1 MRAVQTYLNGGLDGA
16 AERLAGSFVAGS
28 LNPVQLTTSEIET
41 SGGDNLYKGNH
52 IMNTQL
58 APTTFDFESSASIR
72 AFSLNGNPW
81 FIGQDVCKALGIA
94 HSGSA
99 MRSLDDDEKG
109 VHSTHTP
116 GGKQDMTIVSES
128 GLYTLILRCRDAVTP
143 GTIPYRFRKWV
154 TSEVLPSIR
163 QTGTYVHH
171 QPELLP
177 AEPESTMKA
186 TDARRGKKETD
197 KKTAARIAEKCVPVI
212 MREMRESQYHYSN
225 CDVGPAEVIP
235 ALLSDNRRGL
245 QLHALLAEL
254 ASNDHDVAGAWREL
268 EAIRLHLA
276 EQRKLLAEL
285 ATHGQYIA
293 QLAAK

>member
-1 MRAVQTYLNGGLDGA
+1 MTN
-16 AERLAGSFVAGS
+16 
-28 LNPVQLTTSEIET
+28 TSRIT
-41 SGGDNLYKGNH
+41 SVF
-52 IMNTQL
+52 Q
-58 APTTFDFESSASIR
+58 FESSAKIR
-72 AFSLNGNPW
+72 TFTINGNPW
-81 FIGQDVCKALGIA
+81 FFATDVCDALGLTNNRDA
-94 HSGSA
+94 LLK
-99 MRSLDDDEKG
+99 LDDDEKDTVG
-109 VHSTHTP
+109 LTDSQP
-116 GGKQDMTIVSES
+116 GMGPQSISIISES
-128 GLYTLILRCRDAVTP
+128 GLYTLILRCRDAVRK

-163 QTGTYVHH
+163 QTGTYAHC
-171 QPELLP
+171 QPDLLP

-212 MREMRESQYHYSN
+212 LKEMRENQYHYSN

-235 ALLSDNRRGL
+235 ALMSDNRRGL

-254 ASNDHDVAGAWREL
+254 ASNDHDVSGAWREL

-276 EQRKLLAEL
+276 EHRKLLAEL

>member
-1 MRAVQTYLNGGLDGA
+1 MKHESQIF
-16 AERLAGSFVAGS
+16 S
-28 LNPVQLTTSEIET
+28 
-41 SGGDNLYKGNH
+41 
-52 IMNTQL
+52 
-58 APTTFDFESSASIR
+58 FESSNQIR
-72 AFSLNGNPW
+72 MVMIDERPYFVA
-81 FIGQDVCKALGIA
+81 QDVCKALSIQA
-94 HSGSA
+94 VDVA
-99 MRSLDDDEKG
+99 LRKLDTDEKG
-109 VHSTHTP
+109 TYSVRTR
-116 GGKQDMTIVSES
+116 GGFQSQSVINES

-163 QTGTYVHH
+163 KTGTYAHH

>member
-1 MRAVQTYLNGGLDGA
+1 MKSKNQIQPSADRIFNFDSVKQLRMFSIDG
-16 AERLAGSFVAGS
+16 S
-28 LNPVQLTTSEIET
+28 
-41 SGGDNLYKGNH
+41 
-52 IMNTQL
+52 
-58 APTTFDFESSASIR
+58 
-72 AFSLNGNPW
+72 PW
-81 FIGQDVCKALGIA
+81 FAAQDVCDAL
-94 HSGSA
+94 
-99 MRSLDDDEKG
+99 SLTNSRMSLQALDNDEKG
-109 VHSTHTP
+109 VSSTYTL
-116 GGKQDMTIVSES
+116 GGQQKINVISES

-163 QTGTYVHH
+163 QTGTYAHR

-225 CDVGPAEVIP
+225 CDIGPAEVIP

>member
-1 MRAVQTYLNGGLDGA
+1 MTN
-16 AERLAGSFVAGS
+16 
-28 LNPVQLTTSEIET
+28 TSRIT
-41 SGGDNLYKGNH
+41 SVF
-52 IMNTQL
+52 Q
-58 APTTFDFESSASIR
+58 FESSAKIR
-72 AFSLNGNPW
+72 TFIINGNPW
-81 FIGQDVCKALGIA
+81 FFATDVCDALGLTNNRDA
-94 HSGSA
+94 LLK
-99 MRSLDDDEKG
+99 LDDDEKDTVG
-109 VHSTHTP
+109 LTDSQP
-116 GGKQDMTIVSES
+116 GMGPQSISIISES
-128 GLYTLILRCRDAVTP
+128 GLYTLILRCRDAVRK

-163 QTGTYVHH
+163 QTGTYAHR
-171 QPELLP
+171 QPDLLP

-225 CDVGPAEVIP
+225 CDIGPAEVIP

-254 ASNDHDVAGAWREL
+254 ASNDHDVSGAWREL